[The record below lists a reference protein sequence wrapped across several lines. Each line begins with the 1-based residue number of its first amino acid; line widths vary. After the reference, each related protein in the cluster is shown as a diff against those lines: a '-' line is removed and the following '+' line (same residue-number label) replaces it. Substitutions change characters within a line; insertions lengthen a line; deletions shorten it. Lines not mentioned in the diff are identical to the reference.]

1 MKRIAIS
8 GLIFVFLAGFTTLG
22 FCWPW
27 DKNAAEVTKSA
38 PAIAAPEAA
47 AKQAPVAQEVP
58 KEAVRPSKA
67 NIDKD
72 RMLREKKKSAL
83 NNSQWDIEVVALSG
97 KGSKQ
102 KDALVFY
109 ENKFSSGE
117 FSKSGFDA
125 SNYTL
130 TLQENGNAVVE
141 TMQTSEKEGI
151 IFWRIE
157 LDPAVTICK
166 GVLSRQLP
174 NNKSEDYSF
183 VSVAKKPY
191 QPPAPAPASPAIEEA
206 AVPKAKK

>member
-1 MKRIAIS
+1 MKKIAIS
-8 GLIFVFLAGFTTLG
+8 GLIFVFLTSFTTLG

-27 DKNAAEVTKSA
+27 DKNAAQATKNA

-47 AKQAPVAQEVP
+47 AKQAPVVQEVS
-58 KEAVRPSKA
+58 KEAAKPSKSS
-67 NIDKD
+67 IDKD

-102 KDALVFY
+102 KDVLVFY
-109 ENKFSSGE
+109 ENKFSSDVY
-117 FSKSGFDA
+117 SKLGFNA

-130 TLQENGNAVVE
+130 TLQENGMAVVE

-157 LDPAVTICK
+157 LDPAVTVCK

-191 QPPAPAPASPAIEEA
+191 QPPAPAVAGEA
-206 AVPKAKK
+206 PVPEAKKK